1 MEFESEYEIE
11 TWLSKQPPALAK
23 ILAARCALKTLPF
36 YFEFFEEELSSRRIR
51 KEPLQLF
58 RASLLITVAASSG
71 TTKDEFHIDE
81 ASIRSGRSGTHSTI
95 RHATRIFRDFQDPE
109 TQSKVAVSTIQS
121 AISTVAVF
129 LSRNEATELLYSGV
143 SSDAHKVLNR
153 NSINAIFNFP
163 LWAEVI
169 DFPNVAN
176 SKEQLLR
183 FANPD
188 TEIWS
193 FWARW
198 YQGMWDGKPL
208 DWELQRR
215 VALIDDAVWKVGPE
229 AVAEEIARIEREM
242 AGPSLL
248 EEKTLLRHVQ
258 YLLKNPVL
266 SHATAINGAV
276 TIERAIAGYM
286 REAPANCLP
295 DGLAHLEELP
305 MHFRAIAKVLTI
317 SPPVETNERD
327 LLVQIQGL
335 HARVSKLEKELAVAK
350 SKTLKG
356 VISENAA
363 KKFGETIGSLP
374 LWAAVAGNAMFFF
387 GVEPN
392 DLTLENF
399 RGFASEL
406 LKQNI
411 ETPAPVGQSLP
422 LGTDV

>member
-1 MEFESEYEIE
+1 M
-11 TWLSKQPPALAK
+11 
-23 ILAARCALKTLPF
+23 
-36 YFEFFEEELSSRRIR
+36 
-51 KEPLQLF
+51 
-58 RASLLITVAASSG
+58 
-71 TTKDEFHIDE
+71 
-81 ASIRSGRSGTHSTI
+81 
-95 RHATRIFRDFQDPE
+95 
-109 TQSKVAVSTIQS
+109 
-121 AISTVAVF
+121 
-129 LSRNEATELLYSGV
+129 
-143 SSDAHKVLNR
+143 
-153 NSINAIFNFP
+153 
-163 LWAEVI
+163 
-169 DFPNVAN
+169 
-176 SKEQLLR
+176 LR